1 MPATPAQIRAN
12 KKWNEANHEKY
23 LNIVY
28 EWRKDPENKKKQA
41 SYVKKYQQKRYAF
54 LKEFQR
60 LANILL

>member
-1 MPATPAQIRAN
+1 MPATPAQIRAS

-41 SYVKKYQQKRYAF
+41 SYMKKYQQRRNAF
-54 LKEFQR
+54 FNEFQR
-60 LANILL
+60 LASILL